1 MELGNSR
8 FFSQDV
14 SGKPG
19 DVGIC
24 GRVFVHLWSVI
35 LYVDVVSNTEEFLA
49 VFVGAGEEDRGH
61 TNDVGG
67 G

>member
-1 MELGNSR
+1 M
-8 FFSQDV
+8 